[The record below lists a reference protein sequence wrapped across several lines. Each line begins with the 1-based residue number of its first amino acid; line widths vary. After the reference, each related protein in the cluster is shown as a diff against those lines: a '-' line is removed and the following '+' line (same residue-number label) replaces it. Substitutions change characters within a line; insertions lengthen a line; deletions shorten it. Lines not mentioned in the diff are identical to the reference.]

1 MPDSPTARVGLHP
14 FRRSRGDEIVA
25 GDVITAVNGEAVGS
39 RDDMLALLESRQPG
53 ERGAMSVWRVGQS
66 LQQVVTLGGAE

>member
-1 MPDSPTARVGLHP
+1 M
-14 FRRSRGDEIVA
+14 
-25 GDVITAVNGEAVGS
+25 ITAVNGEAVGS

>member
-1 MPDSPTARVGLHP
+1 MQP

-53 ERGAMSVWRVGQS
+53 ERGTVSGWRAGQS

>member
-1 MPDSPTARVGLHP
+1 MQP

-39 RDDMLALLESRQPG
+39 RDDMLALLENRQPG
-53 ERGAMSVWRVGQS
+53 KPVALSVWRAGQS
-66 LQQVVTLGGAE
+66 RQQVVTLGGAE